1 MKESKITGWQDVFRF
16 TFVQTMLEKSTIIS
30 LVIICTI
37 LLLSTPVVTLIKNQ
51 MNDGEQKSNISTVYV
66 KDDTSFT
73 EADYSTIASEEEN
86 YSKVEFVNTDK
97 SLEELTDLVVEEK
110 KAVILHITEEGSD
123 FQIHLIKNPNGGVK
137 DKDMD
142 SLIEKIKARFEDIR
156 ILNLQITQEQYDMA
170 YAEVTTD
177 VYVAEIDGGKKD
189 KSVGFADGEIGFL
202 YALAVV
208 PFIFLATAGA
218 MVASSII
225 IEKSSKVIEYLMIS
239 IRPLAIIFGKVLA
252 MFCIMI
258 VQFGLMGISYFA
270 STILNGIIFTGTFNI
285 NLNKFITPDILSKL
299 NVGNVFLIVLIYLFG
314 FLFYSVF
321 ASLFGSTVSRIEEL
335 QEGLSIYTITTIV
348 GFYLAYF
355 LITANMAGSDGGV
368 MIYVVSLLPISAPFI
383 VPAYLLLG
391 KISLFVGLGSLVIQ
405 IVTFIL
411 LTLFV
416 AKVYETLILH
426 SGNRI
431 KVKDLIKIF
440 KNT

>member
-1 MKESKITGWQDVFRF
+1 MKGSKITGWQDVFRF

-73 EADYSTIASEEEN
+73 DADYSTIAGEVEN
-86 YSKVEFVNTDK
+86 YSKVKFVNTDK

-110 KAVILHITEEGSD
+110 KAVILHITEEDSN
-123 FQIHLIKNPNGGVK
+123 FQMHLIKNPNGGVK
-137 DKDMD
+137 DKDLD

-156 ILNLQITQEQYDMA
+156 ISNLQITQEQYDMA

-189 KSVGFADGEIGFL
+189 KSVGLADGEIGFL
-202 YALAVV
+202 YALAVI
-208 PFIFLATAGA
+208 PFFFLVTAGS

-252 MFCIMI
+252 MFCVML
-258 VQFGLMGISYFA
+258 VQFGLMGIFYCA

-285 NLNKFITPDILSKL
+285 SLIKFITPDILSKL
-299 NVGNVFLIVLIYLFG
+299 NVGNVLLIVLIYLFG

-335 QEGLSIYTITTIV
+335 QEGLSLYTITTIV

-355 LITANMAGSDGGV
+355 LITANMAGNDGGV